1 MKKILYWWNVLRRT
15 EVIFLKIFSA
25 LAMPLTDEKKEGG
38 GLLWDASLSPGNS
51 IVRDGFVLWNVR
63 HKVVFIRMDIYSNG
77 FVLCSSIYVFVCG
90 SSYFALTL
98 TDESNIGH
106 VMRMLQSSVLLTFL
120 RRSHQVTQYKEI
132 NSNQKPA
139 F

>member
-1 MKKILYWWNVLRRT
+1 MLPCLQVIVLFVMALFCEMSDIRLYLSEW
-15 EVIFLKIFSA
+15 IFI
-25 LAMPLTDEKKEGG
+25 AM
-38 GLLWDASLSPGNS
+38 
-51 IVRDGFVLWNVR
+51 
-63 HKVVFIRMDIYSNG
+63 
-77 FVLCSSIYVFVCG
+77 VLCYVFVCG

-139 F
+139 FLKACVVLA